1 MLTARTYLALQDWPA
16 AERTFLLDPRFAVIG
31 GSGDGQTALSETAA
45 LSPELLIVDSVLS
58 GMDGQTLLRHLQQR
72 IQPPRTVYLMRFF
85 REKAPLAD
93 EALPWPGTAEAL
105 LTAARQAVSH
115 PLPCLAAAH
124 ESLRLTLAEALLDAL
139 AMPRT
144 LKGFSATAL
153 AAETPSGTADAAMAA
168 AGVKDGQ
175 TVTQKELYAADPEGT
190 VSFANLETRVR
201 ENNLTVRMLEES
213 IASIDVVDYEK
224 MYDDLKDALNSIAK
238 TQRAMLQL
246 GQLDSAMGNTSL
258 SGSFSSEYIF
268 SSLDASYDSLRD
280 TFDDLKDGKI
290 QDDYAAA
297 KRQLEN
303 AENQVVMGA
312 ETLYMAILEMQNTR
326 SSLQRQ
332 LDALDRTVEEME
344 LRYKLGQIS
353 ALTLQQVKDGRT
365 QMSSGISTLD
375 MNIRNYTRQL
385 EVMLGL
391 EQAGSLT
398 LTEPPQVSDKLVAEM
413 DYDTALAAA
422 KEKSYDLFAAQRTL
436 DDAQETYKDSIKGY
450 GQNNY
455 HYKSAVHTYEAAKY
469 TYQSTVQSFEMN
481 FRAMYDA
488 VADYQQ
494 VLKASQSA
502 LDYQKNA
509 YAASQLK
516 YQQGSISKNALLEA
530 QDSLASAEADVS
542 TAKHNLFSAYHTYL
556 WAVEYGILN

>member
-1 MLTARTYLALQDWPA
+1 MALSLALCGS
-16 AERTFLLDPRFAVIG
+16 LL
-31 GSGDGQTALSETAA
+31 
-45 LSPELLIVDSVLS
+45 
-58 GMDGQTLLRHLQQR
+58 
-72 IQPPRTVYLMRFF
+72 
-85 REKAPLAD
+85 
-93 EALPWPGTAEAL
+93 
-105 LTAARQAVSH
+105 
-115 PLPCLAAAH
+115 
-124 ESLRLTLAEALLDAL
+124 
-139 AMPRT
+139 
-144 LKGFSATAL
+144 SATAL
-153 AAETPSGTADAAMAA
+153 AAETPSGAADAAMAA

-190 VSFANLETRVR
+190 VSFANLEARVR
-201 ENNLTVRMLEES
+201 ENNLTIRMLEES

-224 MYDDLKDALNSIAK
+224 MYDELKDGLNEIAK
-238 TQRAMLQL
+238 IQRTMLQL

-268 SSLDASYDSLRD
+268 SNLDASYDSLRE

-290 QDDYAAA
+290 QGDYAAA

-326 SSLQRQ
+326 ASLQRQ

-353 ALTLQQVKDGRT
+353 ALTLQQVKNGRT
-365 QMSSGISTLD
+365 QLASGIATLD

-391 EQAGSLT
+391 EQTGSLT
-398 LTEPPQVSDKLVAEM
+398 LTEPPQVSDKQVAEM
-413 DYDTALAAA
+413 DYDAALAAA
-422 KEKSYDLFAAQRTL
+422 KEKSYDLFAAQKTL
-436 DDAQETYKDSIKGY
+436 DDAEETYKDSIKGY

-481 FRAMYDA
+481 FRTMYDA

-509 YAASQLK
+509 CAASQLK
-516 YQQGSISKNALLEA
+516 YQQGTISKNSLLEA
-530 QDSLASAEADVS
+530 QDSLASAEADVA

>member
-1 MLTARTYLALQDWPA
+1 MRRQITAMALSLALCGS
-16 AERTFLLDPRFAVIG
+16 LL
-31 GSGDGQTALSETAA
+31 
-45 LSPELLIVDSVLS
+45 
-58 GMDGQTLLRHLQQR
+58 
-72 IQPPRTVYLMRFF
+72 
-85 REKAPLAD
+85 
-93 EALPWPGTAEAL
+93 
-105 LTAARQAVSH
+105 
-115 PLPCLAAAH
+115 
-124 ESLRLTLAEALLDAL
+124 
-139 AMPRT
+139 
-144 LKGFSATAL
+144 SATAL
-153 AAETPSGTADAAMAA
+153 AAETPSGAADAAMAA

-190 VSFANLETRVR
+190 VSFANLEARVR
-201 ENNLTVRMLEES
+201 ENNLTIRMLEES

-224 MYDDLKDALNSIAK
+224 MYDELKDGLNEIAK
-238 TQRAMLQL
+238 IQRTMLQL

-268 SSLDASYDSLRD
+268 SNLDASYDSLRE

-326 SSLQRQ
+326 ASLQRQ

-353 ALTLQQVKDGRT
+353 ALTLQQVKNGRT
-365 QMSSGISTLD
+365 QLASGIATLD

-391 EQAGSLT
+391 EQTGSLT
-398 LTEPPQVSDKLVAEM
+398 LTEPPQVSDKQVAEM

-422 KEKSYDLFAAQRTL
+422 KEKSYDLFAAQKTL
-436 DDAQETYKDSIKGY
+436 DDAEETYKDSIKGY

-481 FRAMYDA
+481 FRTMYDA

-509 YAASQLK
+509 CAASQLK
-516 YQQGSISKNALLEA
+516 YQQGIISKNSLL
-530 QDSLASAEADVS
+530 
-542 TAKHNLFSAYHTYL
+542 
-556 WAVEYGILN
+556 

>member
-1 MLTARTYLALQDWPA
+1 MRRQITAMALSLALCGS
-16 AERTFLLDPRFAVIG
+16 LL
-31 GSGDGQTALSETAA
+31 
-45 LSPELLIVDSVLS
+45 
-58 GMDGQTLLRHLQQR
+58 
-72 IQPPRTVYLMRFF
+72 
-85 REKAPLAD
+85 
-93 EALPWPGTAEAL
+93 
-105 LTAARQAVSH
+105 
-115 PLPCLAAAH
+115 
-124 ESLRLTLAEALLDAL
+124 
-139 AMPRT
+139 
-144 LKGFSATAL
+144 SATAL
-153 AAETPSGTADAAMAA
+153 AAETPSGAADAAMAA

-190 VSFANLETRVR
+190 VSFANLEARVR
-201 ENNLTVRMLEES
+201 ENNLTIRMLEES

-224 MYDDLKDALNSIAK
+224 MYDELKDGLNEIAK
-238 TQRAMLQL
+238 IQRTMLQL

-268 SSLDASYDSLRD
+268 SNLDASYDSLRE

-290 QDDYAAA
+290 QNDYAAA

-326 SSLQRQ
+326 ASLQRQ

-353 ALTLQQVKDGRT
+353 ALTLQQVKNGRT
-365 QMSSGISTLD
+365 QLASGIATLD

-391 EQAGSLT
+391 EQTGSLT
-398 LTEPPQVSDKLVAEM
+398 LAEPPQVSDKQVAEM

-422 KEKSYDLFAAQRTL
+422 KEKSYDLFAAQKTL
-436 DDAQETYKDSIKGY
+436 DDAEETYKDSIKGY

-481 FRAMYDA
+481 FRTMYDA

-509 YAASQLK
+509 CAASQLK
-516 YQQGSISKNALLEA
+516 YQQGTISKNSLLEA
-530 QDSLASAEADVS
+530 QDSLASAEADVA

>member
-1 MLTARTYLALQDWPA
+1 MRRQITAMALSLALCGS
-16 AERTFLLDPRFAVIG
+16 LL
-31 GSGDGQTALSETAA
+31 
-45 LSPELLIVDSVLS
+45 
-58 GMDGQTLLRHLQQR
+58 
-72 IQPPRTVYLMRFF
+72 
-85 REKAPLAD
+85 
-93 EALPWPGTAEAL
+93 
-105 LTAARQAVSH
+105 
-115 PLPCLAAAH
+115 
-124 ESLRLTLAEALLDAL
+124 
-139 AMPRT
+139 
-144 LKGFSATAL
+144 SATAL
-153 AAETPSGTADAAMAA
+153 AAETPSGAADAAMAA

-175 TVTQKELYAADPEGT
+175 TVTQKKLYAADPEGT
-190 VSFANLETRVR
+190 VSFANLEARVR
-201 ENNLTVRMLEES
+201 ENNLTIRMLEES

-224 MYDDLKDALNSIAK
+224 MYDELKDGLNEIAK
-238 TQRAMLQL
+238 IQRTMLQL

-268 SSLDASYDSLRD
+268 SNLDASYDSLRE

-290 QDDYAAA
+290 QGDYAAA

-326 SSLQRQ
+326 ASLQRQ

-353 ALTLQQVKDGRT
+353 ALTLQQVKNGRT
-365 QMSSGISTLD
+365 QLASGIATLD

-391 EQAGSLT
+391 EQTGSLT
-398 LTEPPQVSDKLVAEM
+398 LAEPPQVSDKQVAEM

-422 KEKSYDLFAAQRTL
+422 KEKSYDLFAAQKTL
-436 DDAQETYKDSIKGY
+436 DDAEETYKDSIKGY

-481 FRAMYDA
+481 FRTMYDA

-509 YAASQLK
+509 CAASQLK
-516 YQQGSISKNALLEA
+516 YQQGTISKNNLLEA
-530 QDSLASAEADVS
+530 QDSLASAEADVA

>member
-1 MLTARTYLALQDWPA
+1 MRRQITAMALSLALCGS
-16 AERTFLLDPRFAVIG
+16 LL
-31 GSGDGQTALSETAA
+31 
-45 LSPELLIVDSVLS
+45 
-58 GMDGQTLLRHLQQR
+58 
-72 IQPPRTVYLMRFF
+72 
-85 REKAPLAD
+85 
-93 EALPWPGTAEAL
+93 
-105 LTAARQAVSH
+105 
-115 PLPCLAAAH
+115 
-124 ESLRLTLAEALLDAL
+124 
-139 AMPRT
+139 
-144 LKGFSATAL
+144 SATAL
-153 AAETPSGTADAAMAA
+153 AAETPSGAADAAMAA

-190 VSFANLETRVR
+190 VSFANLEARVR
-201 ENNLTVRMLEES
+201 ENNLTIRMLEES

-224 MYDDLKDALNSIAK
+224 MYDELKDGLNEIAK
-238 TQRAMLQL
+238 IQRTMLQL

-258 SGSFSSEYIF
+258 SGSCSSEYIF
-268 SSLDASYDSLRD
+268 SSLDASYDSLRE

-326 SSLQRQ
+326 ASLQRQ

-353 ALTLQQVKDGRT
+353 ALTLQQVKNGRT
-365 QMSSGISTLD
+365 QLASGIATLD

-391 EQAGSLT
+391 EQTGSLT
-398 LTEPPQVSDKLVAEM
+398 LTEPPQVSDKQVAEM
-413 DYDTALAAA
+413 DYDAALAAA
-422 KEKSYDLFAAQRTL
+422 KEKSYDLFAAQKTL
-436 DDAQETYKDSIKGY
+436 DDAEETYKDSIKGY

-481 FRAMYDA
+481 FRTMYDA

-509 YAASQLK
+509 CAASQLK
-516 YQQGSISKNALLEA
+516 YQQGTISKNSLLEA
-530 QDSLASAEADVS
+530 QDSLASAEADVA

>member
-1 MLTARTYLALQDWPA
+1 MRRQITAMALSLALCGS
-16 AERTFLLDPRFAVIG
+16 LL
-31 GSGDGQTALSETAA
+31 
-45 LSPELLIVDSVLS
+45 
-58 GMDGQTLLRHLQQR
+58 
-72 IQPPRTVYLMRFF
+72 
-85 REKAPLAD
+85 
-93 EALPWPGTAEAL
+93 
-105 LTAARQAVSH
+105 
-115 PLPCLAAAH
+115 
-124 ESLRLTLAEALLDAL
+124 
-139 AMPRT
+139 
-144 LKGFSATAL
+144 SATAL
-153 AAETPSGTADAAMAA
+153 AAETPSGAADAAMAA

-190 VSFANLETRVR
+190 VSFANLEARVR
-201 ENNLTVRMLEES
+201 ENNLTIRMLEES

-224 MYDDLKDALNSIAK
+224 MYDELKDGLNEIAK
-238 TQRAMLQL
+238 IQRTMLQL

-268 SSLDASYDSLRD
+268 SNLDASYDSLRE

-290 QDDYAAA
+290 QGDYAAA

-326 SSLQRQ
+326 ASLQRQ

-365 QMSSGISTLD
+365 QLASGIATLD

-391 EQAGSLT
+391 EQTGSLT
-398 LTEPPQVSDKLVAEM
+398 LTEPPQVSDKQVAEM
-413 DYDTALAAA
+413 DYDAALAAA
-422 KEKSYDLFAAQRTL
+422 KEKSYDLFAAQKTL
-436 DDAQETYKDSIKGY
+436 DDAEETYKDSIKGY

-481 FRAMYDA
+481 FRTMYDA

-509 YAASQLK
+509 CAASQLK
-516 YQQGSISKNALLEA
+516 YQQGTISKNSLLEA
-530 QDSLASAEADVS
+530 QDSLASAEADVA

>member
-1 MLTARTYLALQDWPA
+1 MRRQITAM
-16 AERTFLLDPRFAVIG
+16 
-31 GSGDGQTALSETAA
+31 ALS
-45 LSPELLIVDSVLS
+45 
-58 GMDGQTLLRHLQQR
+58 
-72 IQPPRTVYLMRFF
+72 
-85 REKAPLAD
+85 
-93 EALPWPGTAEAL
+93 
-105 LTAARQAVSH
+105 
-115 PLPCLAAAH
+115 
-124 ESLRLTLAEALLDAL
+124 L
-139 AMPRT
+139 AMCGS
-144 LKGFSATAL
+144 LLSATAL
-153 AAETPSGTADAAMAA
+153 AAETPSGAADAAMAA

-190 VSFANLETRVR
+190 VSFANLEARVR
-201 ENNLTVRMLEES
+201 ENNLTIRMLEES

-224 MYDDLKDALNSIAK
+224 MYDELKDGLNEIAK
-238 TQRAMLQL
+238 IQRTMLQL

-268 SSLDASYDSLRD
+268 SNLDASYDSLRE

-326 SSLQRQ
+326 ASLQRQ

-353 ALTLQQVKDGRT
+353 ALTLQQVKNGRT
-365 QMSSGISTLD
+365 QLASGIATLD

-391 EQAGSLT
+391 EQTGSLT
-398 LTEPPQVSDKLVAEM
+398 LTEPPQVSDKQVAEM

-436 DDAQETYKDSIKGY
+436 DDAEETYKDSIKGY

-481 FRAMYDA
+481 FRTMYDA

-509 YAASQLK
+509 CAASQLK
-516 YQQGSISKNALLEA
+516 YQQGTISKNSLLEA
-530 QDSLASAEADVS
+530 QDSLASAEADVA

>member
-1 MLTARTYLALQDWPA
+1 MRRQITAMALSLALCGS
-16 AERTFLLDPRFAVIG
+16 LL
-31 GSGDGQTALSETAA
+31 
-45 LSPELLIVDSVLS
+45 
-58 GMDGQTLLRHLQQR
+58 
-72 IQPPRTVYLMRFF
+72 
-85 REKAPLAD
+85 
-93 EALPWPGTAEAL
+93 
-105 LTAARQAVSH
+105 
-115 PLPCLAAAH
+115 
-124 ESLRLTLAEALLDAL
+124 
-139 AMPRT
+139 
-144 LKGFSATAL
+144 SATAL
-153 AAETPSGTADAAMAA
+153 AAETPSGAADAAMAA

-190 VSFANLETRVR
+190 VSFANLEARVR
-201 ENNLTVRMLEES
+201 ENNLTIRMLEES

-224 MYDDLKDALNSIAK
+224 MYAELKDGLNEIAK
-238 TQRAMLQL
+238 IQRTMLQL

-268 SSLDASYDSLRD
+268 SNLDASYDSLRE

-290 QDDYAAA
+290 QGDYAAA

-326 SSLQRQ
+326 ASLQRQ

-353 ALTLQQVKDGRT
+353 ALTLQQVKNGRT
-365 QMSSGISTLD
+365 QLASGIATLD

-391 EQAGSLT
+391 EQTGSLT
-398 LTEPPQVSDKLVAEM
+398 LAEPPQVSDKQVAEM

-422 KEKSYDLFAAQRTL
+422 KEKSYDLFAAQKTL
-436 DDAQETYKDSIKGY
+436 DDAEETYKDSIKGY

-481 FRAMYDA
+481 FRTMYDA

-509 YAASQLK
+509 CAASQLK
-516 YQQGSISKNALLEA
+516 YQQGTISKNSLLEA
-530 QDSLASAEADVS
+530 QDSLASAEADVA

>member
-1 MLTARTYLALQDWPA
+1 MRRQITAMALSLALCGS
-16 AERTFLLDPRFAVIG
+16 LL
-31 GSGDGQTALSETAA
+31 
-45 LSPELLIVDSVLS
+45 
-58 GMDGQTLLRHLQQR
+58 
-72 IQPPRTVYLMRFF
+72 
-85 REKAPLAD
+85 
-93 EALPWPGTAEAL
+93 
-105 LTAARQAVSH
+105 
-115 PLPCLAAAH
+115 
-124 ESLRLTLAEALLDAL
+124 
-139 AMPRT
+139 
-144 LKGFSATAL
+144 SATAL
-153 AAETPSGTADAAMAA
+153 AAETPSGAADAAMAA

-190 VSFANLETRVR
+190 VSFANLEARVR
-201 ENNLTVRMLEES
+201 ENNQTIRMLEES

-224 MYDDLKDALNSIAK
+224 MYDELKDGLNEIAK
-238 TQRAMLQL
+238 IQRTMLQL

-268 SSLDASYDSLRD
+268 SSLDASYDSLRE

-290 QDDYAAA
+290 QGDYAAA

-326 SSLQRQ
+326 ASLQRQ

-353 ALTLQQVKDGRT
+353 ALTLQQVKNGRT
-365 QMSSGISTLD
+365 QLASGIATLD
-375 MNIRNYTRQL
+375 MSIRNYTRQL

-391 EQAGSLT
+391 EQTGSLT
-398 LTEPPQVSDKLVAEM
+398 LAEPPQVSDKQVAEM

-422 KEKSYDLFAAQRTL
+422 KEKSYDLFAAQKTL
-436 DDAQETYKDSIKGY
+436 DDAEETYKDSIKGY

-481 FRAMYDA
+481 FRTMYDA

-509 YAASQLK
+509 CAASQLK
-516 YQQGSISKNALLEA
+516 YQQGTISKNNLLEA
-530 QDSLASAEADVS
+530 QDSLASAEADVA

>member
-1 MLTARTYLALQDWPA
+1 MALSLALCGS
-16 AERTFLLDPRFAVIG
+16 LL
-31 GSGDGQTALSETAA
+31 
-45 LSPELLIVDSVLS
+45 
-58 GMDGQTLLRHLQQR
+58 
-72 IQPPRTVYLMRFF
+72 
-85 REKAPLAD
+85 
-93 EALPWPGTAEAL
+93 
-105 LTAARQAVSH
+105 
-115 PLPCLAAAH
+115 
-124 ESLRLTLAEALLDAL
+124 
-139 AMPRT
+139 
-144 LKGFSATAL
+144 SATAL
-153 AAETPSGTADAAMAA
+153 AAETPSGAADAAMAA

-190 VSFANLETRVR
+190 VSFANLEARVR
-201 ENNLTVRMLEES
+201 ENNLTIRMLEES

-224 MYDDLKDALNSIAK
+224 MYDELKDGLNEIAK
-238 TQRAMLQL
+238 IQRTMLQL

-268 SSLDASYDSLRD
+268 SNLDASYDSLRE
-280 TFDDLKDGKI
+280 TFDNLKDGKI

-326 SSLQRQ
+326 ASLQRQ

-353 ALTLQQVKDGRT
+353 ALTLQQVKNGRT
-365 QMSSGISTLD
+365 QLASGIATLD

-391 EQAGSLT
+391 EQTGSLT
-398 LTEPPQVSDKLVAEM
+398 LTEPPQVSDKQVAEM
-413 DYDTALAAA
+413 DYDAALAAA
-422 KEKSYDLFAAQRTL
+422 KEKSYDLFAAQKTL
-436 DDAQETYKDSIKGY
+436 DDAEETYKDSIKGY

-481 FRAMYDA
+481 FRTMYDA

-509 YAASQLK
+509 CAASQLK
-516 YQQGSISKNALLEA
+516 YQQGTISKNSLLEA
-530 QDSLASAEADVS
+530 QDSLASAEADVA

>member
-1 MLTARTYLALQDWPA
+1 MRKQITAMALSLALCGS
-16 AERTFLLDPRFAVIG
+16 LL
-31 GSGDGQTALSETAA
+31 
-45 LSPELLIVDSVLS
+45 
-58 GMDGQTLLRHLQQR
+58 
-72 IQPPRTVYLMRFF
+72 
-85 REKAPLAD
+85 
-93 EALPWPGTAEAL
+93 
-105 LTAARQAVSH
+105 
-115 PLPCLAAAH
+115 
-124 ESLRLTLAEALLDAL
+124 
-139 AMPRT
+139 
-144 LKGFSATAL
+144 SATAL
-153 AAETPSGTADAAMAA
+153 AAETPSGAADAAMAA

-190 VSFANLETRVR
+190 VSFANLEARVR
-201 ENNLTVRMLEES
+201 ENNLTIRMLEES

-224 MYDDLKDALNSIAK
+224 MYDELKDGLNEIAK
-238 TQRAMLQL
+238 IQRTMLQL

-268 SSLDASYDSLRD
+268 SSLDASYDSLRE

-353 ALTLQQVKDGRT
+353 ALTLQQVKNGRT
-365 QMSSGISTLD
+365 QLASGIATLD

-391 EQAGSLT
+391 EQTGSLT
-398 LTEPPQVSDKLVAEM
+398 LAEPPQVSDKQVAEM

-422 KEKSYDLFAAQRTL
+422 KEKSYDLFAAQKTL
-436 DDAQETYKDSIKGY
+436 DDAEETYKDSIKGY

-481 FRAMYDA
+481 FRTMYDA

-509 YAASQLK
+509 CAASQLK
-516 YQQGSISKNALLEA
+516 YQQGTISKNSLLEA
-530 QDSLASAEADVS
+530 QDSLASAEADVA

>member
-1 MLTARTYLALQDWPA
+1 MRKQITAMALSLALSGS
-16 AERTFLLDPRFAVIG
+16 FL
-31 GSGDGQTALSETAA
+31 
-45 LSPELLIVDSVLS
+45 
-58 GMDGQTLLRHLQQR
+58 
-72 IQPPRTVYLMRFF
+72 
-85 REKAPLAD
+85 
-93 EALPWPGTAEAL
+93 
-105 LTAARQAVSH
+105 
-115 PLPCLAAAH
+115 
-124 ESLRLTLAEALLDAL
+124 
-139 AMPRT
+139 
-144 LKGFSATAL
+144 SATAL

-530 QDSLASAEADVS
+530 QDSLASAEADVA

>member
-1 MLTARTYLALQDWPA
+1 MRKQITAMALSLALSGS
-16 AERTFLLDPRFAVIG
+16 LL
-31 GSGDGQTALSETAA
+31 
-45 LSPELLIVDSVLS
+45 
-58 GMDGQTLLRHLQQR
+58 
-72 IQPPRTVYLMRFF
+72 
-85 REKAPLAD
+85 
-93 EALPWPGTAEAL
+93 
-105 LTAARQAVSH
+105 
-115 PLPCLAAAH
+115 
-124 ESLRLTLAEALLDAL
+124 
-139 AMPRT
+139 
-144 LKGFSATAL
+144 SATAL

>member
-1 MLTARTYLALQDWPA
+1 MALSLALCGS
-16 AERTFLLDPRFAVIG
+16 LL
-31 GSGDGQTALSETAA
+31 
-45 LSPELLIVDSVLS
+45 
-58 GMDGQTLLRHLQQR
+58 
-72 IQPPRTVYLMRFF
+72 
-85 REKAPLAD
+85 
-93 EALPWPGTAEAL
+93 
-105 LTAARQAVSH
+105 
-115 PLPCLAAAH
+115 
-124 ESLRLTLAEALLDAL
+124 
-139 AMPRT
+139 
-144 LKGFSATAL
+144 SATAL
-153 AAETPSGTADAAMAA
+153 AAETPSGAADAAMAA

-190 VSFANLETRVR
+190 VSFANLEARVR
-201 ENNLTVRMLEES
+201 ENNLTIRMLEES

-224 MYDDLKDALNSIAK
+224 MYDELKDGLNEIAK
-238 TQRAMLQL
+238 IQRTMLQL

-268 SSLDASYDSLRD
+268 SSLDASYDSLRE

-326 SSLQRQ
+326 ASLQRQ

-353 ALTLQQVKDGRT
+353 ALTLQQVKNGRT
-365 QMSSGISTLD
+365 QLASGIATLD

-391 EQAGSLT
+391 EQTGSLT
-398 LTEPPQVSDKLVAEM
+398 LAEPPQVSDKLVAEM

-422 KEKSYDLFAAQRTL
+422 KEKSYDLFAAQKTL
-436 DDAQETYKDSIKGY
+436 DDAEETYKDSIKGY

-481 FRAMYDA
+481 FRTMYDA

-509 YAASQLK
+509 CAASQLK
-516 YQQGSISKNALLEA
+516 YQQGTISKNSLLEA
-530 QDSLASAEADVS
+530 QDSLASAEADVA

>member
-1 MLTARTYLALQDWPA
+1 MALSLALC
-16 AERTFLLDPRFAVIG
+16 
-31 GSGDGQTALSETAA
+31 GS
-45 LSPELLIVDSVLS
+45 
-58 GMDGQTLLRHLQQR
+58 
-72 IQPPRTVYLMRFF
+72 
-85 REKAPLAD
+85 PL
-93 EALPWPGTAEAL
+93 
-105 LTAARQAVSH
+105 
-115 PLPCLAAAH
+115 
-124 ESLRLTLAEALLDAL
+124 
-139 AMPRT
+139 
-144 LKGFSATAL
+144 SATAL
-153 AAETPSGTADAAMAA
+153 AAQTPSGAADAAMAA

-190 VSFANLETRVR
+190 VSFANLEARVR
-201 ENNLTVRMLEES
+201 ENNLTIRMLEES

-224 MYDDLKDALNSIAK
+224 MYDELKDGLNEIAK
-238 TQRAMLQL
+238 IQRTMLQL

-268 SSLDASYDSLRD
+268 SSLDASYDSLRE

-326 SSLQRQ
+326 ASLQRQ

-365 QMSSGISTLD
+365 QLASGIATLD

-391 EQAGSLT
+391 EQTGSLT
-398 LTEPPQVSDKLVAEM
+398 LAEPPQVSDKQVAEM

-422 KEKSYDLFAAQRTL
+422 KEKSYDLFAAQKTL
-436 DDAQETYKDSIKGY
+436 DDAEETYKDSIKGY

-481 FRAMYDA
+481 FRTMYDA

-509 YAASQLK
+509 CAASQLK
-516 YQQGSISKNALLEA
+516 YQQGTISKNSLLEA
-530 QDSLASAEADVS
+530 QDSLASAEADVA

>member
-1 MLTARTYLALQDWPA
+1 MRKQITAMALSLALCGS
-16 AERTFLLDPRFAVIG
+16 LL
-31 GSGDGQTALSETAA
+31 
-45 LSPELLIVDSVLS
+45 
-58 GMDGQTLLRHLQQR
+58 
-72 IQPPRTVYLMRFF
+72 
-85 REKAPLAD
+85 
-93 EALPWPGTAEAL
+93 
-105 LTAARQAVSH
+105 
-115 PLPCLAAAH
+115 
-124 ESLRLTLAEALLDAL
+124 
-139 AMPRT
+139 
-144 LKGFSATAL
+144 SATAL
-153 AAETPSGTADAAMAA
+153 AAETPSGAADAAMAA

-190 VSFANLETRVR
+190 VSFANLEARVR
-201 ENNLTVRMLEES
+201 ENNLTIRMLEES

-224 MYDDLKDALNSIAK
+224 MYDELKDGLNEIAK
-238 TQRAMLQL
+238 IQRTMLQL
-246 GQLDSAMGNTSL
+246 GQLDRAMGNTSL

-268 SSLDASYDSLRD
+268 SNLDASYDSLRE

-290 QDDYAAA
+290 QGDYAAA

-326 SSLQRQ
+326 ASLQRQ

-365 QMSSGISTLD
+365 QLASGIATLD

-391 EQAGSLT
+391 EQTGSLT
-398 LTEPPQVSDKLVAEM
+398 LAEPPQVSDKQVAEM
-413 DYDTALAAA
+413 DYDAALAAA
-422 KEKSYDLFAAQRTL
+422 KEKSYDLFAAQKTL
-436 DDAQETYKDSIKGY
+436 DDAEETYKDSIKGY

-481 FRAMYDA
+481 FRTMYDA

-509 YAASQLK
+509 CAASQLK
-516 YQQGSISKNALLEA
+516 YQQGTISKNSLLEA
-530 QDSLASAEADVS
+530 QDSLASAEADVA

>member
-1 MLTARTYLALQDWPA
+1 MALSLALCGS
-16 AERTFLLDPRFAVIG
+16 LL
-31 GSGDGQTALSETAA
+31 
-45 LSPELLIVDSVLS
+45 
-58 GMDGQTLLRHLQQR
+58 
-72 IQPPRTVYLMRFF
+72 
-85 REKAPLAD
+85 
-93 EALPWPGTAEAL
+93 
-105 LTAARQAVSH
+105 
-115 PLPCLAAAH
+115 
-124 ESLRLTLAEALLDAL
+124 
-139 AMPRT
+139 
-144 LKGFSATAL
+144 SATAL
-153 AAETPSGTADAAMAA
+153 AAETPSGAADAAMAA

-190 VSFANLETRVR
+190 VSFANLEARVR
-201 ENNLTVRMLEES
+201 ENNLTIRMLEES

-224 MYDDLKDALNSIAK
+224 MYDELKDGLNEIAK
-238 TQRAMLQL
+238 IQRTMLQL

-268 SSLDASYDSLRD
+268 SSLDASYDSLRE

-353 ALTLQQVKDGRT
+353 ALTLQQVKNGRT
-365 QMSSGISTLD
+365 QLASGIATLD

-391 EQAGSLT
+391 EQTGSLT
-398 LTEPPQVSDKLVAEM
+398 LTEPPQVSDKQVAEM

-422 KEKSYDLFAAQRTL
+422 KEKSYDLFAAQKTL
-436 DDAQETYKDSIKGY
+436 DDAEETYKDSIKGY

-481 FRAMYDA
+481 FRTMYDA

-509 YAASQLK
+509 CAASQLK
-516 YQQGSISKNALLEA
+516 YQQGTISKNSLLEA
-530 QDSLASAEADVS
+530 QDSLASAEADVA

>member
-1 MLTARTYLALQDWPA
+1 MRRQITAMALSLALCGS
-16 AERTFLLDPRFAVIG
+16 LL
-31 GSGDGQTALSETAA
+31 
-45 LSPELLIVDSVLS
+45 
-58 GMDGQTLLRHLQQR
+58 
-72 IQPPRTVYLMRFF
+72 
-85 REKAPLAD
+85 
-93 EALPWPGTAEAL
+93 
-105 LTAARQAVSH
+105 
-115 PLPCLAAAH
+115 
-124 ESLRLTLAEALLDAL
+124 
-139 AMPRT
+139 
-144 LKGFSATAL
+144 SATAL
-153 AAETPSGTADAAMAA
+153 AAETPSGAADAAMAA

-190 VSFANLETRVR
+190 VSFANLEARVR
-201 ENNLTVRMLEES
+201 ENNLTIRMLEES

-224 MYDDLKDALNSIAK
+224 MYDELKDGLNEIAK
-238 TQRAMLQL
+238 IQRTMLQL

-268 SSLDASYDSLRD
+268 SSLDASYDSLRE

-290 QDDYAAA
+290 QGDYAAA

-326 SSLQRQ
+326 ASLQRQ

-353 ALTLQQVKDGRT
+353 ALTLQQVKNGRT
-365 QMSSGISTLD
+365 QLASGIATLD

-391 EQAGSLT
+391 EQTGSLT
-398 LTEPPQVSDKLVAEM
+398 LAEPPQVSDKQVAEM

-422 KEKSYDLFAAQRTL
+422 KEKSYDLFAAQKTL
-436 DDAQETYKDSIKGY
+436 DDAEETYKDSIKGY

-481 FRAMYDA
+481 FRTMYDA

-509 YAASQLK
+509 CAASQLK
-516 YQQGSISKNALLEA
+516 YQQGTISKNNLLEA
-530 QDSLASAEADVS
+530 QDSLASAEADVA

>member
-1 MLTARTYLALQDWPA
+1 MRRQITAMALSLALCGS
-16 AERTFLLDPRFAVIG
+16 LL
-31 GSGDGQTALSETAA
+31 
-45 LSPELLIVDSVLS
+45 
-58 GMDGQTLLRHLQQR
+58 
-72 IQPPRTVYLMRFF
+72 
-85 REKAPLAD
+85 
-93 EALPWPGTAEAL
+93 
-105 LTAARQAVSH
+105 
-115 PLPCLAAAH
+115 
-124 ESLRLTLAEALLDAL
+124 
-139 AMPRT
+139 
-144 LKGFSATAL
+144 SATAL
-153 AAETPSGTADAAMAA
+153 AAETPSGAADAAMAA

-190 VSFANLETRVR
+190 VSFANLEARVR
-201 ENNLTVRMLEES
+201 ENNLTIRMLEES

-224 MYDDLKDALNSIAK
+224 MYDEMKDGLNEIAK
-238 TQRAMLQL
+238 IQRTMLQL

-268 SSLDASYDSLRD
+268 SSLDASYDSLRE

-290 QDDYAAA
+290 QGDYAAA

-326 SSLQRQ
+326 ASLQRQ

-353 ALTLQQVKDGRT
+353 ALTLQQVKNGRT
-365 QMSSGISTLD
+365 QLASGIATLD

-391 EQAGSLT
+391 EQIGSLT
-398 LTEPPQVSDKLVAEM
+398 LAEPPQVSDKQVAEM

-422 KEKSYDLFAAQRTL
+422 KEKSYDLFAAQKTL
-436 DDAQETYKDSIKGY
+436 DDAEETYKDSIKGY

-481 FRAMYDA
+481 FRTMYDA

-509 YAASQLK
+509 CAASQLK
-516 YQQGSISKNALLEA
+516 YQQGTISKNSLLEA
-530 QDSLASAEADVS
+530 QDSLASAEADVA

>member
-1 MLTARTYLALQDWPA
+1 MRKQITAMALSLALSGS
-16 AERTFLLDPRFAVIG
+16 FL
-31 GSGDGQTALSETAA
+31 
-45 LSPELLIVDSVLS
+45 
-58 GMDGQTLLRHLQQR
+58 
-72 IQPPRTVYLMRFF
+72 
-85 REKAPLAD
+85 
-93 EALPWPGTAEAL
+93 
-105 LTAARQAVSH
+105 
-115 PLPCLAAAH
+115 
-124 ESLRLTLAEALLDAL
+124 
-139 AMPRT
+139 
-144 LKGFSATAL
+144 SATAL

-481 FRAMYDA
+481 FRTMYDA

-530 QDSLASAEADVS
+530 QDSLASAEADVA

>member
-1 MLTARTYLALQDWPA
+1 MRRQITAMALSLALCGS
-16 AERTFLLDPRFAVIG
+16 LL
-31 GSGDGQTALSETAA
+31 
-45 LSPELLIVDSVLS
+45 
-58 GMDGQTLLRHLQQR
+58 
-72 IQPPRTVYLMRFF
+72 
-85 REKAPLAD
+85 
-93 EALPWPGTAEAL
+93 
-105 LTAARQAVSH
+105 
-115 PLPCLAAAH
+115 
-124 ESLRLTLAEALLDAL
+124 
-139 AMPRT
+139 
-144 LKGFSATAL
+144 SATAL
-153 AAETPSGTADAAMAA
+153 AAETPSGAADAAMAA

-190 VSFANLETRVR
+190 VSFANLEARVR
-201 ENNLTVRMLEES
+201 ENNLTIRMLEES

-224 MYDDLKDALNSIAK
+224 MYDELKDGLNEIAK
-238 TQRAMLQL
+238 IQRTMLQL

-268 SSLDASYDSLRD
+268 SNLDASYDSLRE

-290 QDDYAAA
+290 QGDYAAA

-326 SSLQRQ
+326 ASLQRQ

-353 ALTLQQVKDGRT
+353 ALTLQQVKNGRT
-365 QMSSGISTLD
+365 QLASGIATLD
-375 MNIRNYTRQL
+375 MSIRNYTRQL

-391 EQAGSLT
+391 EQTGSLT
-398 LTEPPQVSDKLVAEM
+398 LAEPPQVSDKQVAEM

-422 KEKSYDLFAAQRTL
+422 KEKSYDLFAAQKTL
-436 DDAQETYKDSIKGY
+436 DDAEETYKDSIKGY

-481 FRAMYDA
+481 FRTMYDA

-509 YAASQLK
+509 CAASQLK
-516 YQQGSISKNALLEA
+516 YQQGTISKNNLLEA
-530 QDSLASAEADVS
+530 QDSLASAEADVA
-542 TAKHNLFSAYHTYL
+542 TAQHNLFSAYHTYL

>member
-1 MLTARTYLALQDWPA
+1 MRRQITAMALSLALCGS
-16 AERTFLLDPRFAVIG
+16 LL
-31 GSGDGQTALSETAA
+31 
-45 LSPELLIVDSVLS
+45 
-58 GMDGQTLLRHLQQR
+58 
-72 IQPPRTVYLMRFF
+72 
-85 REKAPLAD
+85 
-93 EALPWPGTAEAL
+93 
-105 LTAARQAVSH
+105 
-115 PLPCLAAAH
+115 
-124 ESLRLTLAEALLDAL
+124 
-139 AMPRT
+139 
-144 LKGFSATAL
+144 SATAL
-153 AAETPSGTADAAMAA
+153 AAETPSGAADAAMAA

-175 TVTQKELYAADPEGT
+175 TVTQKKLYAADPEGT
-190 VSFANLETRVR
+190 VSFANLEARVR
-201 ENNLTVRMLEES
+201 ENNLTIRMLEES

-224 MYDDLKDALNSIAK
+224 MYDELKDGLNEIAK
-238 TQRAMLQL
+238 IQRTMLQL

-268 SSLDASYDSLRD
+268 SNLDASYDSLRE

-290 QDDYAAA
+290 QGDYAAA

-326 SSLQRQ
+326 ASLQRQ

-353 ALTLQQVKDGRT
+353 ALTLQQVKNGRT
-365 QMSSGISTLD
+365 QLASGIATLD
-375 MNIRNYTRQL
+375 MSIRNYTRQL

-391 EQAGSLT
+391 EQTGSLT
-398 LTEPPQVSDKLVAEM
+398 LAEPPQVSDKQVAEM

-422 KEKSYDLFAAQRTL
+422 KEKSYDLFAAQKTL
-436 DDAQETYKDSIKGY
+436 DDAEETYKDSIKGY

-481 FRAMYDA
+481 FRTMYDA

-509 YAASQLK
+509 CAASQLK
-516 YQQGSISKNALLEA
+516 YQQGTISKNSLLEA
-530 QDSLASAEADVS
+530 QDSLASAEADVA

>member
-1 MLTARTYLALQDWPA
+1 MRRQITAMALSLALCGS
-16 AERTFLLDPRFAVIG
+16 LL
-31 GSGDGQTALSETAA
+31 
-45 LSPELLIVDSVLS
+45 
-58 GMDGQTLLRHLQQR
+58 
-72 IQPPRTVYLMRFF
+72 
-85 REKAPLAD
+85 
-93 EALPWPGTAEAL
+93 
-105 LTAARQAVSH
+105 
-115 PLPCLAAAH
+115 
-124 ESLRLTLAEALLDAL
+124 
-139 AMPRT
+139 
-144 LKGFSATAL
+144 SATAL
-153 AAETPSGTADAAMAA
+153 AAETPSGAADAAMAA

-190 VSFANLETRVR
+190 VSFANLEARVR
-201 ENNLTVRMLEES
+201 ENNLTIRMLEES

-224 MYDDLKDALNSIAK
+224 MYDELKDGLNEIAK
-238 TQRAMLQL
+238 IQRTMLQL

-268 SSLDASYDSLRD
+268 SNLDASYDSLRE

-290 QDDYAAA
+290 QGDYAAA

-326 SSLQRQ
+326 ASLQRQ

-353 ALTLQQVKDGRT
+353 ALTLQQVKNGRT
-365 QMSSGISTLD
+365 QLASGIATLD

-391 EQAGSLT
+391 EQTGSLT

-422 KEKSYDLFAAQRTL
+422 KEKSYDLFAAQKTL
-436 DDAQETYKDSIKGY
+436 DDAEETYKDSIKGY

-481 FRAMYDA
+481 FRTMYDA

-509 YAASQLK
+509 CAASQLK
-516 YQQGSISKNALLEA
+516 YQQGTISKNSLLEA
-530 QDSLASAEADVS
+530 QDSLASAEADVA

>member
-1 MLTARTYLALQDWPA
+1 MALSLALCGS
-16 AERTFLLDPRFAVIG
+16 LL
-31 GSGDGQTALSETAA
+31 
-45 LSPELLIVDSVLS
+45 
-58 GMDGQTLLRHLQQR
+58 
-72 IQPPRTVYLMRFF
+72 
-85 REKAPLAD
+85 
-93 EALPWPGTAEAL
+93 
-105 LTAARQAVSH
+105 
-115 PLPCLAAAH
+115 
-124 ESLRLTLAEALLDAL
+124 
-139 AMPRT
+139 
-144 LKGFSATAL
+144 SATAL
-153 AAETPSGTADAAMAA
+153 AAETPSGAADAAMAA

-190 VSFANLETRVR
+190 VSFANLEARVR
-201 ENNLTVRMLEES
+201 ENNLTIRMLEES

-224 MYDDLKDALNSIAK
+224 MYDELKDGLNEIAK
-238 TQRAMLQL
+238 IQRTMLQL

-268 SSLDASYDSLRD
+268 SSLDASYDSLRE

-326 SSLQRQ
+326 ASLQRQ

-353 ALTLQQVKDGRT
+353 ALTLQQVKNGRT
-365 QMSSGISTLD
+365 QLASGIATLD
-375 MNIRNYTRQL
+375 MSIRNYTRQL

-391 EQAGSLT
+391 EQTGSLT
-398 LTEPPQVSDKLVAEM
+398 LAEPPQVSDKQVAEM

-422 KEKSYDLFAAQRTL
+422 KEKSYDLFAAQKTL
-436 DDAQETYKDSIKGY
+436 DDAEETYKDSIKGY

-481 FRAMYDA
+481 FRTMYDA

-509 YAASQLK
+509 CAASQLK
-516 YQQGSISKNALLEA
+516 YQQGTISKNSLLEA
-530 QDSLASAEADVS
+530 QDSLASAEADVA

>member
-1 MLTARTYLALQDWPA
+1 MRRQITAMALSLALCGS
-16 AERTFLLDPRFAVIG
+16 LL
-31 GSGDGQTALSETAA
+31 
-45 LSPELLIVDSVLS
+45 
-58 GMDGQTLLRHLQQR
+58 
-72 IQPPRTVYLMRFF
+72 
-85 REKAPLAD
+85 
-93 EALPWPGTAEAL
+93 
-105 LTAARQAVSH
+105 
-115 PLPCLAAAH
+115 
-124 ESLRLTLAEALLDAL
+124 
-139 AMPRT
+139 
-144 LKGFSATAL
+144 SATAL
-153 AAETPSGTADAAMAA
+153 AAQTPSGAADAAMAA

-190 VSFANLETRVR
+190 VSFANLEARVR
-201 ENNLTVRMLEES
+201 ENNLTIRMLEES

-224 MYDDLKDALNSIAK
+224 MYDELKDGLNEIAK
-238 TQRAMLQL
+238 IQRTMLQL

-268 SSLDASYDSLRD
+268 SNLDASYDSLRE

-290 QDDYAAA
+290 QGDYAAA

-326 SSLQRQ
+326 ASLQRQ

-353 ALTLQQVKDGRT
+353 ALTLQQVKNGRT
-365 QMSSGISTLD
+365 QLASGIATLD

-391 EQAGSLT
+391 EQTGSLT
-398 LTEPPQVSDKLVAEM
+398 LAEPPQVSDKQVAEM
-413 DYDTALAAA
+413 DYDAALAAA

-436 DDAQETYKDSIKGY
+436 DDAEETYKDSIKGY

-481 FRAMYDA
+481 FRTMYDA

-509 YAASQLK
+509 CAASQLK
-516 YQQGSISKNALLEA
+516 YQQGTISKNSLLEA
-530 QDSLASAEADVS
+530 QDSLASAEADVA

>member
-1 MLTARTYLALQDWPA
+1 MRRQITAMALSLALCGS
-16 AERTFLLDPRFAVIG
+16 LL
-31 GSGDGQTALSETAA
+31 
-45 LSPELLIVDSVLS
+45 
-58 GMDGQTLLRHLQQR
+58 
-72 IQPPRTVYLMRFF
+72 
-85 REKAPLAD
+85 
-93 EALPWPGTAEAL
+93 
-105 LTAARQAVSH
+105 
-115 PLPCLAAAH
+115 
-124 ESLRLTLAEALLDAL
+124 
-139 AMPRT
+139 
-144 LKGFSATAL
+144 SATAL
-153 AAETPSGTADAAMAA
+153 AAETPSGAADAAMAA

-190 VSFANLETRVR
+190 VSFANLEARVR
-201 ENNLTVRMLEES
+201 ENNLTIRMLEES

-224 MYDDLKDALNSIAK
+224 MYDELKDGLNEIAK
-238 TQRAMLQL
+238 IQRTMLQL

-268 SSLDASYDSLRD
+268 SSLDASYDSLLE

-290 QDDYAAA
+290 QGDYAAA

-326 SSLQRQ
+326 ASLQRQ

-353 ALTLQQVKDGRT
+353 ALTLQQVKNGRT
-365 QMSSGISTLD
+365 QLASGIATLD

-391 EQAGSLT
+391 EQTGSLT
-398 LTEPPQVSDKLVAEM
+398 LAEPPQVSDKQVAEM

-422 KEKSYDLFAAQRTL
+422 KEKSYDLFAAQKTL
-436 DDAQETYKDSIKGY
+436 DDAEETYKDSIKGY

-481 FRAMYDA
+481 FRTMYDA

-509 YAASQLK
+509 CAASQLK
-516 YQQGSISKNALLEA
+516 YQQGTISKNSLLEA
-530 QDSLASAEADVS
+530 QDSLASAEADVA

>member
-1 MLTARTYLALQDWPA
+1 MRRQITAMALSLALCGS
-16 AERTFLLDPRFAVIG
+16 LL
-31 GSGDGQTALSETAA
+31 
-45 LSPELLIVDSVLS
+45 
-58 GMDGQTLLRHLQQR
+58 
-72 IQPPRTVYLMRFF
+72 
-85 REKAPLAD
+85 
-93 EALPWPGTAEAL
+93 
-105 LTAARQAVSH
+105 
-115 PLPCLAAAH
+115 
-124 ESLRLTLAEALLDAL
+124 
-139 AMPRT
+139 
-144 LKGFSATAL
+144 SATAL
-153 AAETPSGTADAAMAA
+153 AAETPSGAADAAMAA

-190 VSFANLETRVR
+190 VSFANLEARVR
-201 ENNLTVRMLEES
+201 ENNLTIRMLEES

-224 MYDDLKDALNSIAK
+224 MYDELKDGLNEIAK
-238 TQRAMLQL
+238 IQRTMLQL

-268 SSLDASYDSLRD
+268 SNLDASYDSLRE

-326 SSLQRQ
+326 ASLQRQ

-353 ALTLQQVKDGRT
+353 ALTLQQVKNGRT
-365 QMSSGISTLD
+365 QLASGIATLD

-391 EQAGSLT
+391 EQTGSLT
-398 LTEPPQVSDKLVAEM
+398 LTEPPQVSDKQVAEM

-436 DDAQETYKDSIKGY
+436 DDAEETYKDSIKGY
-450 GQNNY
+450 GQKDR
-455 HYKSAVHTYEAAKY
+455 KSV
-469 TYQSTVQSFEMN
+469 V
-481 FRAMYDA
+481 
-488 VADYQQ
+488 
-494 VLKASQSA
+494 
-502 LDYQKNA
+502 
-509 YAASQLK
+509 
-516 YQQGSISKNALLEA
+516 
-530 QDSLASAEADVS
+530 
-542 TAKHNLFSAYHTYL
+542 
-556 WAVEYGILN
+556 

>member
-1 MLTARTYLALQDWPA
+1 MRRQITAMALSLALCGS
-16 AERTFLLDPRFAVIG
+16 LL
-31 GSGDGQTALSETAA
+31 
-45 LSPELLIVDSVLS
+45 
-58 GMDGQTLLRHLQQR
+58 
-72 IQPPRTVYLMRFF
+72 
-85 REKAPLAD
+85 
-93 EALPWPGTAEAL
+93 
-105 LTAARQAVSH
+105 
-115 PLPCLAAAH
+115 
-124 ESLRLTLAEALLDAL
+124 
-139 AMPRT
+139 
-144 LKGFSATAL
+144 SATAL
-153 AAETPSGTADAAMAA
+153 AAETPSGAADAAMAA

-175 TVTQKELYAADPEGT
+175 TVTQKKLYAADPEGT
-190 VSFANLETRVR
+190 VSFANLEARVR
-201 ENNLTVRMLEES
+201 ENNLTIRMLEES

-224 MYDDLKDALNSIAK
+224 MYDELKDGLNEIAK
-238 TQRAMLQL
+238 IQRTMLQL
-246 GQLDSAMGNTSL
+246 GQLDRAMGNTSL

-268 SSLDASYDSLRD
+268 SNLDASYDSLRE

-326 SSLQRQ
+326 ASLQRQ

-353 ALTLQQVKDGRT
+353 ALTLQQVKNGRT
-365 QMSSGISTLD
+365 QLASGIATLD

-391 EQAGSLT
+391 EQTGSLT
-398 LTEPPQVSDKLVAEM
+398 LAEPPQVSDKLVAEM

-422 KEKSYDLFAAQRTL
+422 KEKSYDLFAAQKTL
-436 DDAQETYKDSIKGY
+436 DDAEETYKDSIKGY

-481 FRAMYDA
+481 FRTMYDA

-509 YAASQLK
+509 CAASQLK
-516 YQQGSISKNALLEA
+516 YQQGTISKNSLLEA
-530 QDSLASAEADVS
+530 QDSLASAEADVA

>member
-1 MLTARTYLALQDWPA
+1 MALSLALCGS
-16 AERTFLLDPRFAVIG
+16 LL
-31 GSGDGQTALSETAA
+31 
-45 LSPELLIVDSVLS
+45 
-58 GMDGQTLLRHLQQR
+58 
-72 IQPPRTVYLMRFF
+72 
-85 REKAPLAD
+85 
-93 EALPWPGTAEAL
+93 
-105 LTAARQAVSH
+105 
-115 PLPCLAAAH
+115 
-124 ESLRLTLAEALLDAL
+124 
-139 AMPRT
+139 
-144 LKGFSATAL
+144 SATAL
-153 AAETPSGTADAAMAA
+153 AAETPSGAADAAMAA

-190 VSFANLETRVR
+190 VSFANLEARVR
-201 ENNLTVRMLEES
+201 ENNLTIRMLEES

-224 MYDDLKDALNSIAK
+224 MYDELKDGLNEIAK
-238 TQRAMLQL
+238 IQRTMLQL

-268 SSLDASYDSLRD
+268 SSLDASYDSLLE

-290 QDDYAAA
+290 QGDYAAA

-326 SSLQRQ
+326 ASLQRQ

-353 ALTLQQVKDGRT
+353 ALTLQQVKNGRT
-365 QMSSGISTLD
+365 QLASGIATLD

-391 EQAGSLT
+391 EQTGSLT
-398 LTEPPQVSDKLVAEM
+398 LAEPPQVSDKQVAEM

-422 KEKSYDLFAAQRTL
+422 KEKSYDLFAAQKTL
-436 DDAQETYKDSIKGY
+436 DDAEETYKDSIKGY

-481 FRAMYDA
+481 FRTMYDA

-509 YAASQLK
+509 CAASQLK
-516 YQQGSISKNALLEA
+516 YQQGTISKNNLLEA
-530 QDSLASAEADVS
+530 QDSLASAEADVA

>member
-1 MLTARTYLALQDWPA
+1 MRRQITAMALSLALCGS
-16 AERTFLLDPRFAVIG
+16 LL
-31 GSGDGQTALSETAA
+31 
-45 LSPELLIVDSVLS
+45 
-58 GMDGQTLLRHLQQR
+58 
-72 IQPPRTVYLMRFF
+72 
-85 REKAPLAD
+85 
-93 EALPWPGTAEAL
+93 
-105 LTAARQAVSH
+105 
-115 PLPCLAAAH
+115 
-124 ESLRLTLAEALLDAL
+124 
-139 AMPRT
+139 
-144 LKGFSATAL
+144 SATAL
-153 AAETPSGTADAAMAA
+153 AAETPSGAADAAMAA

-190 VSFANLETRVR
+190 VSFANLEARVR
-201 ENNLTVRMLEES
+201 ENNLTIRMLEES

-224 MYDDLKDALNSIAK
+224 MYDELKDGLNEIAK
-238 TQRAMLQL
+238 IQRTMLQL

-268 SSLDASYDSLRD
+268 SSLDASYDSLRE

-326 SSLQRQ
+326 ASLQRQ

-353 ALTLQQVKDGRT
+353 ALTLQQVKNGRT
-365 QMSSGISTLD
+365 QLASGIATLD

-391 EQAGSLT
+391 EQTGSLT
-398 LTEPPQVSDKLVAEM
+398 LTEPPQVSDKQVAEM
-413 DYDTALAAA
+413 DYDAALAAA
-422 KEKSYDLFAAQRTL
+422 KEKSYDLFAAQKTL
-436 DDAQETYKDSIKGY
+436 DDAEETYKDSIKGY

-481 FRAMYDA
+481 FRTMYDA

-509 YAASQLK
+509 CAASQLK
-516 YQQGSISKNALLEA
+516 YQQGTISKNSLLEA
-530 QDSLASAEADVS
+530 QDSLASAEADVA

>member
-1 MLTARTYLALQDWPA
+1 MRRQITAMALSLALCGS
-16 AERTFLLDPRFAVIG
+16 LL
-31 GSGDGQTALSETAA
+31 
-45 LSPELLIVDSVLS
+45 
-58 GMDGQTLLRHLQQR
+58 
-72 IQPPRTVYLMRFF
+72 
-85 REKAPLAD
+85 
-93 EALPWPGTAEAL
+93 
-105 LTAARQAVSH
+105 
-115 PLPCLAAAH
+115 
-124 ESLRLTLAEALLDAL
+124 
-139 AMPRT
+139 
-144 LKGFSATAL
+144 SATAL
-153 AAETPSGTADAAMAA
+153 AAETPSGAADAAMAA

-190 VSFANLETRVR
+190 VSFANLEARVR
-201 ENNLTVRMLEES
+201 ENNLTIRMLEES

-224 MYDDLKDALNSIAK
+224 MYDELKDGLNEIAK
-238 TQRAMLQL
+238 IQRTMLQL

-268 SSLDASYDSLRD
+268 SSLDASYDSLRE

-326 SSLQRQ
+326 ASLQRQ

-353 ALTLQQVKDGRT
+353 ALTLQQVKNGRT
-365 QMSSGISTLD
+365 QLASGIATLD

-391 EQAGSLT
+391 EQTGSLT
-398 LTEPPQVSDKLVAEM
+398 LAEPPQVSDKQVAEM

-422 KEKSYDLFAAQRTL
+422 KEKSYDLFAAQKTL
-436 DDAQETYKDSIKGY
+436 DDAEETYKDSIKGY

-469 TYQSTVQSFEMN
+469 TYQSTVQFFEMN
-481 FRAMYDA
+481 FRTMYDA

-509 YAASQLK
+509 CAASQLK
-516 YQQGSISKNALLEA
+516 YQQGTISKNSLLEA
-530 QDSLASAEADVS
+530 QDSLASAEADVA

>member
-1 MLTARTYLALQDWPA
+1 MLGIRVNGGVRMRKQITAMALSLALSGS
-16 AERTFLLDPRFAVIG
+16 LL
-31 GSGDGQTALSETAA
+31 
-45 LSPELLIVDSVLS
+45 
-58 GMDGQTLLRHLQQR
+58 
-72 IQPPRTVYLMRFF
+72 
-85 REKAPLAD
+85 
-93 EALPWPGTAEAL
+93 
-105 LTAARQAVSH
+105 
-115 PLPCLAAAH
+115 
-124 ESLRLTLAEALLDAL
+124 
-139 AMPRT
+139 
-144 LKGFSATAL
+144 SATAL

>member
-1 MLTARTYLALQDWPA
+1 MRRQITAMALSLALCGS
-16 AERTFLLDPRFAVIG
+16 LL
-31 GSGDGQTALSETAA
+31 
-45 LSPELLIVDSVLS
+45 
-58 GMDGQTLLRHLQQR
+58 
-72 IQPPRTVYLMRFF
+72 
-85 REKAPLAD
+85 
-93 EALPWPGTAEAL
+93 
-105 LTAARQAVSH
+105 
-115 PLPCLAAAH
+115 
-124 ESLRLTLAEALLDAL
+124 
-139 AMPRT
+139 
-144 LKGFSATAL
+144 SATAL
-153 AAETPSGTADAAMAA
+153 AAETPSGAADAAMAA

-190 VSFANLETRVR
+190 VSFANLEARVR
-201 ENNLTVRMLEES
+201 ENNLTIRMLEES

-224 MYDDLKDALNSIAK
+224 MYDELKDGLNEIAK
-238 TQRAMLQL
+238 IQRTMLQL

-268 SSLDASYDSLRD
+268 SSVDASYDSLRE

-326 SSLQRQ
+326 ASLQRQ

-353 ALTLQQVKDGRT
+353 ALTLQQVKNGRT
-365 QMSSGISTLD
+365 QLASGIATLD

-391 EQAGSLT
+391 EQTGSLT
-398 LTEPPQVSDKLVAEM
+398 LTEPPQVSDKQVAEM

-422 KEKSYDLFAAQRTL
+422 KEKSYDLFAAQKTL
-436 DDAQETYKDSIKGY
+436 DDAEETYKDSIKGY

-481 FRAMYDA
+481 FRTMYDA

-509 YAASQLK
+509 CAASQLK
-516 YQQGSISKNALLEA
+516 YQQGTISKNSLLEA
-530 QDSLASAEADVS
+530 QDSLASAEADVA
-542 TAKHNLFSAYHTYL
+542 TAKHNLFSAYHAYL

>member
-1 MLTARTYLALQDWPA
+1 MRKQITAMALSLALSGS
-16 AERTFLLDPRFAVIG
+16 LL
-31 GSGDGQTALSETAA
+31 
-45 LSPELLIVDSVLS
+45 
-58 GMDGQTLLRHLQQR
+58 
-72 IQPPRTVYLMRFF
+72 
-85 REKAPLAD
+85 
-93 EALPWPGTAEAL
+93 
-105 LTAARQAVSH
+105 
-115 PLPCLAAAH
+115 
-124 ESLRLTLAEALLDAL
+124 
-139 AMPRT
+139 
-144 LKGFSATAL
+144 SATAL

-481 FRAMYDA
+481 FRTMYDA

>member
-1 MLTARTYLALQDWPA
+1 MRKQITAIALSLALSGS
-16 AERTFLLDPRFAVIG
+16 LL
-31 GSGDGQTALSETAA
+31 
-45 LSPELLIVDSVLS
+45 
-58 GMDGQTLLRHLQQR
+58 
-72 IQPPRTVYLMRFF
+72 
-85 REKAPLAD
+85 
-93 EALPWPGTAEAL
+93 
-105 LTAARQAVSH
+105 
-115 PLPCLAAAH
+115 
-124 ESLRLTLAEALLDAL
+124 
-139 AMPRT
+139 
-144 LKGFSATAL
+144 SATAL

-353 ALTLQQVKDGRT
+353 VLTLQQVKDGRT

-530 QDSLASAEADVS
+530 QDSLASAEADVA

>member
-1 MLTARTYLALQDWPA
+1 MRRQITAMALSLALCGS
-16 AERTFLLDPRFAVIG
+16 LL
-31 GSGDGQTALSETAA
+31 
-45 LSPELLIVDSVLS
+45 
-58 GMDGQTLLRHLQQR
+58 
-72 IQPPRTVYLMRFF
+72 
-85 REKAPLAD
+85 
-93 EALPWPGTAEAL
+93 
-105 LTAARQAVSH
+105 
-115 PLPCLAAAH
+115 
-124 ESLRLTLAEALLDAL
+124 
-139 AMPRT
+139 
-144 LKGFSATAL
+144 SATAL
-153 AAETPSGTADAAMAA
+153 AAETPSGAADAAMAA

-190 VSFANLETRVR
+190 VSFANLEARVR
-201 ENNLTVRMLEES
+201 ENNLTIRMLEAS

-224 MYDDLKDALNSIAK
+224 MYDELKDGLNEIAK
-238 TQRAMLQL
+238 IQRTMLQL

-268 SSLDASYDSLRD
+268 SNLDASYDSLRE

-365 QMSSGISTLD
+365 QLSSGIATLD

-391 EQAGSLT
+391 EQTGSLT
-398 LTEPPQVSDKLVAEM
+398 LAEPPQVSDKQVAEM

-436 DDAQETYKDSIKGY
+436 DDAEETYKDSIKGY

-481 FRAMYDA
+481 FRTMYDA

-509 YAASQLK
+509 CAASQLK
-516 YQQGSISKNALLEA
+516 YQQGTISKNSLLEA
-530 QDSLASAEADVS
+530 QDSLASAEADVA

>member
-1 MLTARTYLALQDWPA
+1 MLGIRVNGGVRMRKQITAMALSLALSGS
-16 AERTFLLDPRFAVIG
+16 FL
-31 GSGDGQTALSETAA
+31 
-45 LSPELLIVDSVLS
+45 
-58 GMDGQTLLRHLQQR
+58 
-72 IQPPRTVYLMRFF
+72 
-85 REKAPLAD
+85 
-93 EALPWPGTAEAL
+93 
-105 LTAARQAVSH
+105 
-115 PLPCLAAAH
+115 
-124 ESLRLTLAEALLDAL
+124 
-139 AMPRT
+139 
-144 LKGFSATAL
+144 SATAL

-530 QDSLASAEADVS
+530 QDSLASAEADVA

>member
-1 MLTARTYLALQDWPA
+1 MRRQITAMALSLALCGS
-16 AERTFLLDPRFAVIG
+16 LL
-31 GSGDGQTALSETAA
+31 
-45 LSPELLIVDSVLS
+45 
-58 GMDGQTLLRHLQQR
+58 
-72 IQPPRTVYLMRFF
+72 
-85 REKAPLAD
+85 
-93 EALPWPGTAEAL
+93 
-105 LTAARQAVSH
+105 
-115 PLPCLAAAH
+115 
-124 ESLRLTLAEALLDAL
+124 
-139 AMPRT
+139 
-144 LKGFSATAL
+144 SATAL
-153 AAETPSGTADAAMAA
+153 AAETPSGAADAAMAA

-190 VSFANLETRVR
+190 VSFANLEARVR
-201 ENNLTVRMLEES
+201 ENNLTIRMLEES

-224 MYDDLKDALNSIAK
+224 MYDELKDGLNEIAK
-238 TQRAMLQL
+238 IQRTMLQL

-268 SSLDASYDSLRD
+268 SSLDASYDSLRE

-326 SSLQRQ
+326 ASLQRQ

-353 ALTLQQVKDGRT
+353 ALTLQQVKNGRT
-365 QMSSGISTLD
+365 QLASGIATLD

-391 EQAGSLT
+391 EQTGSLT
-398 LTEPPQVSDKLVAEM
+398 LAEPPQVSDKQVAEM

-436 DDAQETYKDSIKGY
+436 DDAEETYKDSIKGY

-481 FRAMYDA
+481 FRTMYDA

-509 YAASQLK
+509 CAASQLK
-516 YQQGSISKNALLEA
+516 YQQGTISKNSLLEA
-530 QDSLASAEADVS
+530 QDSLASAEADVA

>member
-1 MLTARTYLALQDWPA
+1 MRRQITAMALSLALCGS
-16 AERTFLLDPRFAVIG
+16 LL
-31 GSGDGQTALSETAA
+31 
-45 LSPELLIVDSVLS
+45 
-58 GMDGQTLLRHLQQR
+58 
-72 IQPPRTVYLMRFF
+72 
-85 REKAPLAD
+85 
-93 EALPWPGTAEAL
+93 
-105 LTAARQAVSH
+105 
-115 PLPCLAAAH
+115 
-124 ESLRLTLAEALLDAL
+124 
-139 AMPRT
+139 
-144 LKGFSATAL
+144 SATAL
-153 AAETPSGTADAAMAA
+153 AAETPSGAADAAMGA

-190 VSFANLETRVR
+190 VSFANLEARVR
-201 ENNLTVRMLEES
+201 ENNLTIRMLEES

-224 MYDDLKDALNSIAK
+224 MYDELKDGLNEIAK
-238 TQRAMLQL
+238 IQRTMLQL

-268 SSLDASYDSLRD
+268 SSLDASYDSLRE

-290 QDDYAAA
+290 QGDYAAA

-326 SSLQRQ
+326 ASLQRQ

-353 ALTLQQVKDGRT
+353 ALTLQQVKNGRT
-365 QMSSGISTLD
+365 QLASGIATLD

-391 EQAGSLT
+391 EQTGSLT
-398 LTEPPQVSDKLVAEM
+398 LAEPPQVSDKQVAEM

-422 KEKSYDLFAAQRTL
+422 KEKSYDLFAAQKTL
-436 DDAQETYKDSIKGY
+436 DDAEETYKDSIKGY

-481 FRAMYDA
+481 FRTMYDA

-509 YAASQLK
+509 CAASQLK
-516 YQQGSISKNALLEA
+516 YQQGTISKNSLLEA
-530 QDSLASAEADVS
+530 QDSLASAEADVA

>member
-1 MLTARTYLALQDWPA
+1 MALSLALCGS
-16 AERTFLLDPRFAVIG
+16 LL
-31 GSGDGQTALSETAA
+31 
-45 LSPELLIVDSVLS
+45 
-58 GMDGQTLLRHLQQR
+58 
-72 IQPPRTVYLMRFF
+72 
-85 REKAPLAD
+85 
-93 EALPWPGTAEAL
+93 
-105 LTAARQAVSH
+105 
-115 PLPCLAAAH
+115 
-124 ESLRLTLAEALLDAL
+124 
-139 AMPRT
+139 
-144 LKGFSATAL
+144 SATAL
-153 AAETPSGTADAAMAA
+153 AAETPSGAADAAMTA

-190 VSFANLETRVR
+190 VSFANLEARVR
-201 ENNLTVRMLEES
+201 ENNLTIRMLEES

-224 MYDDLKDALNSIAK
+224 MYDDLKDALNNIAK

-326 SSLQRQ
+326 ASLQRQ

-353 ALTLQQVKDGRT
+353 ALTLQQVKNGRT
-365 QMSSGISTLD
+365 QLSSGIATLD

-391 EQAGSLT
+391 EQTGSLT
-398 LTEPPQVSDKLVAEM
+398 LAEPPQVSDKQVAEM

-422 KEKSYDLFAAQRTL
+422 KEKSYDLFAAQKTL
-436 DDAQETYKDSIKGY
+436 DDAEETYKDSIKGY

-481 FRAMYDA
+481 FRTMYDA

-509 YAASQLK
+509 CAASQLK
-516 YQQGSISKNALLEA
+516 YQQGTISKNSLLEA
-530 QDSLASAEADVS
+530 QDSLASAEADVA